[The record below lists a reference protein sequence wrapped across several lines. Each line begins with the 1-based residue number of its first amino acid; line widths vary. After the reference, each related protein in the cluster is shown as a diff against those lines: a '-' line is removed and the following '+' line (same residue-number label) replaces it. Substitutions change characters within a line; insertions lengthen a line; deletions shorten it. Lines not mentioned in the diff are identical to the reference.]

1 MSPLS
6 EHTGNGNST
15 ETRLQREETKE
26 QIDGL
31 LQHFDVLPSRFDRFL
46 FRYIYVY
53 LLGLFFL
60 AQLLNLIYLLARN
73 SQVGG
78 ALQAVGLS
86 VLPMVATISVI
97 WRFNVWRSRTPKTL
111 RDLLENKR
119 ISLPAGEA
127 DPSYLGF
134 LEHYRDALASPK
146 RYFLSGFWMIGTG
159 ILFASAI
166 VQTLSSE
173 PPNNL
178 LSILLVGNL
187 LLLALLYLGGG
198 ILYRNTDMGNVHLG
212 PVRQE
217 TAASLPAQHSALS
230 PRPVRWPQAARQFLF
245 WLRFT
250 TADRFWTLHW
260 IHDIRSFGV
269 FSTIRKRN
277 ELSGSQCVFP
287 SSHSSVL
294 LAADRLCFHAPLAR
308 DPYENGRRRED
319 QPDPLFYAHT
329 GLARGDPSPAR

>member
-119 ISLPAGEA
+119 MSLPAGEA

-187 LLLALLYLGGG
+187 LLLALLYLGG
-198 ILYRNTDMGNVHLG
+198 YTVSEH
-212 PVRQE
+212 
-217 TAASLPAQHSALS
+217 
-230 PRPVRWPQAARQFLF
+230 
-245 WLRFT
+245 
-250 TADRFWTLHW
+250 
-260 IHDIRSFGV
+260 
-269 FSTIRKRN
+269 
-277 ELSGSQCVFP
+277 
-287 SSHSSVL
+287 
-294 LAADRLCFHAPLAR
+294 
-308 DPYENGRRRED
+308 
-319 QPDPLFYAHT
+319 
-329 GLARGDPSPAR
+329 

>member
-97 WRFNVWRSRTPKTL
+97 WRFNVWRWRTPKTL
-111 RDLLENKR
+111 CDLIEKKR
-119 ISLPAGEA
+119 IDVPDGDAKT
-127 DPSYLGF
+127 PYLRF
-134 LEHYRDALASPK
+134 LEEYRDALASPK
-146 RYFLSGFWMIGTG
+146 RY
-159 ILFASAI
+159 
-166 VQTLSSE
+166 VLSSALMIH
-173 PPNNL
+173 L
-178 LSILLVGNL
+178 LT
-187 LLLALLYLGGG
+187 
-198 ILYRNTDMGNVHLG
+198 R
-212 PVRQE
+212 
-217 TAASLPAQHSALS
+217 
-230 PRPVRWPQAARQFLF
+230 
-245 WLRFT
+245 
-250 TADRFWTLHW
+250 
-260 IHDIRSFGV
+260 
-269 FSTIRKRN
+269 
-277 ELSGSQCVFP
+277 
-287 SSHSSVL
+287 
-294 LAADRLCFHAPLAR
+294 
-308 DPYENGRRRED
+308 
-319 QPDPLFYAHT
+319 
-329 GLARGDPSPAR
+329 